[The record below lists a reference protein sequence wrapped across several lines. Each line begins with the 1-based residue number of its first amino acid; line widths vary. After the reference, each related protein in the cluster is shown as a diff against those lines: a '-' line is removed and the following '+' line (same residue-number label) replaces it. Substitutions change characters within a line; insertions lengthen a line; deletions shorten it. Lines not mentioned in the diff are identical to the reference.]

1 MAEEAESAA
10 GEAPLVLEEKNQ
22 NDPDNEFL
30 ILSQKYQVPPS
41 PSGTD
46 TITTHFGNGTLGDIM
61 AAEFRDFKVKNPPPS
76 SPDPSSDS
84 DTDSDPES
92 PGQGEADR
100 TLLGSAIGLSPS
112 IYV

>member
-61 AAEFRDFKVKNPPPS
+61 AAEFRDFKVQIPALS
-76 SPDPSSDS
+76 GPDPTSHSH
-84 DTDSDPES
+84 PES
-92 PGQGEADR
+92 PAQGEAGR
-100 TLLGSAIGLSPS
+100 TLLGSAIDPPPS